1 MVNVVDQPTYELDV
15 QNAKP
20 AKPILKARGE
30 ADDEFLTEQFKLD
43 SNNLSNVE
51 IEHVSYIEMNKRS
64 RKIIRNEQHKMAF
77 LGFLIICLGSITV
90 IGVAIKSRPVIIY
103 FITAFA
109 CIICL
114 RYYYKVRRLIN
125 KTTEDIKQG
134 ELSIQELK
142 EIICKIIDEN
152 AEEITVGYQPVCP
165 YCMTVVDNLPPKPL
179 SGLTHC
185 LKCGKQFHYSNQN
198 SYPIKFN

>member
-30 ADDEFLTEQFKLD
+30 ADDEFLTEKFKLD
-43 SNNLSNVE
+43 SHSLSTLVE
-51 IEHVSYIEMNKRS
+51 ERASWVEMVERS
-64 RKIIRNEQHKMAF
+64 RKTIRNEQHKMAF
-77 LGFLIICLGSITV
+77 LGLLIICLGSITV

-125 KTTEDIKQG
+125 KTAEYIKQG
-134 ELSIQELK
+134 ELSLK
-142 EIICKIIDEN
+142 ELMEKITKIIDEN

-165 YCMTVVDNLPPKPL
+165 YCMTVVDNLTANPS

-198 SYPIKFN
+198 SYPIKFK